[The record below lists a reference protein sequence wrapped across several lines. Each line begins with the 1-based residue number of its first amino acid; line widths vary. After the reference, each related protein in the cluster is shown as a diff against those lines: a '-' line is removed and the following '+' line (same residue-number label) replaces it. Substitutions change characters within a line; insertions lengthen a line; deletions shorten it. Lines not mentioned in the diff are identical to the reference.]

1 MNCATKLPLEYI
13 KCSIIKIRFSL
24 IIENYSVVF
33 FPLSIFLFVFILVDF
48 GCSIFVLEKFHKN
61 SWITKSSLFYVR
73 YLTSG
78 LKEYIEKSILT
89 RSLSNITDHI
99 STDHIYPF
107 RIILFDSQNLAM
119 TKQNFYK
126 TRALLNFKIS
136 QISNNLFYSNF
147 HK

>member
-1 MNCATKLPLEYI
+1 MLHFCLG
-13 KCSIIKIRFSL
+13 KI
-24 IIENYSVVF
+24 
-33 FPLSIFLFVFILVDF
+33 PQKFV
-48 GCSIFVLEKFHKN
+48 N
-61 SWITKSSLFYVR
+61 
-73 YLTSG
+73 LTSG

-99 STDHIYPF
+99 STDHTYLF

-136 QISNNLFYSNF
+136 QISNNLFYSNL